1 MANIRSTR
9 SILISVTSAFLI
21 SGLAVAIAAAGGGR
35 TDSSSRPDL
44 FEVGRPFPPIVL
56 PSAADGR
63 PLSVA
68 DFRGRKTILH
78 VFASW

>member
-1 MANIRSTR
+1 MANIRSIR
-9 SILISVTSAFLI
+9 SILVSLVSVLFI
-21 SGLAVAIAAAGGGR
+21 CGLAAPIAAADGGR

-44 FEVGRPFPPIVL
+44 FEVGRPVPPIVL

-63 PLSVA
+63 PLSLA

>member
-9 SILISVTSAFLI
+9 SILVSLVSALLI
-21 SGLAVAIAAAGGGR
+21 SGLAATTVAADGDR

-63 PLSVA
+63 PLSLA